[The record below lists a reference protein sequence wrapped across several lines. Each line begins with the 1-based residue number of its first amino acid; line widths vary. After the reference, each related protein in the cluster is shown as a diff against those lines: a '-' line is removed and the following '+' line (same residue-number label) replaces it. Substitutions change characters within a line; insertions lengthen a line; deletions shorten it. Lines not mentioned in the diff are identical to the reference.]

1 MMSGA
6 WYDTDGQ
13 RQVWKTRVHEMHA
26 AAEQARLVRQAR
38 KPRQLRCSVGNIL
51 IAAGQALGGGRS
63 EPELEATRQRA

>member
-1 MMSGA
+1 MLSGA

-13 RQVWKTRVHEMHA
+13 RQVCESRLREMHA
-26 AAEQARLVRQAR
+26 AAEQARLARQAR
-38 KPRQLRCSVGNIL
+38 KPRHLWCSVGNLL